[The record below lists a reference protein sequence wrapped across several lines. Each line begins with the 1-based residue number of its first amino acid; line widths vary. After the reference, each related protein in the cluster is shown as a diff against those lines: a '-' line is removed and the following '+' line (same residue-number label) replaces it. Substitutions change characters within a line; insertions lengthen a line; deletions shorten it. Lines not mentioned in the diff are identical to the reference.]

1 MDARECNGTTLAYI
15 GDAVM
20 SLWVRD
26 LLVSQGWQK
35 PKLLQKKSEGWV
47 SARAQEVFLK
57 QLLEEKF
64 FTEEEMAIVLRGRNA
79 KTDSVAKNA
88 SVQTYRMA
96 TGLEAIIGYLYME
109 KKEARLQA
117 LWARIQ
123 EVGEVK

>member
-20 SLWVRD
+20 SLWIRD

-57 QLLEEKF
+57 QLLAEEF
-64 FTEEEMAIVLRGRNA
+64 FTKEELAIVMRGRNA